1 VVNAIAEEQIMAF
14 HEIRFPANLS
24 FGSVGGPERRTEI
37 VTLANGFEE
46 RNTPWA
52 HSRRRYDAGVG
63 LRSLDDV
70 ETLIA
75 FFEARIGQL
84 HGFRWKDWSDFKS
97 CAPSA
102 TPEAGDQLLGLG
114 DGVSTVFSLQKTY
127 VSGLQSYVRP
137 IRKPVAGTV
146 RVALANDPKVEG
158 LEYTVNVD
166 TGEVSFVLPPAS
178 GVRVTA
184 GFEFDVPVR
193 FDTDVIQTSVASFQ
207 AGDVPNVP
215 IVEIRL

>member
-1 VVNAIAEEQIMAF
+1 MAF

-75 FFEARIGQL
+75 FFEARAGQL

-97 CAPSA
+97 CAPSE
-102 TPEAGDQLLGLG
+102 TPSPLDQPIGEG
-114 DGVSTVFSLQKTY
+114 DGTTVEFLLQKTY

-146 RVALANDPKVEG
+146 RVAVAEDPKIEG
-158 LEYTVNVD
+158 LEFTAD
-166 TGEVSFVLPPAS
+166 PATGVVRFAVAPAL
-178 GVRVTA
+178 GTRVTA

-193 FDTDVIQTSVASFQ
+193 FDSESIQTSVASFQ
-207 AGDVPNVP
+207 AGDVPTVP
-215 IVEIRL
+215 VVELRL